1 MLHVHANYKHVC
13 YIPLFC
19 FTLADQLVLYYGF
32 SHRSVKWWKRVFFH
46 LLDVAIVN
54 SHILFKS
61 VTGSKLS
68 QLEFRVAVAK
78 GLMEGLERPRPHRSA
93 GTQALPLR
101 LTERPFQSLS
111 RMASIQIVLS
121 TEQHIDVTKQ
131 GTGVKSV
138 THPYA
143 FTPALSVITLSKINP
158 SYFTY
163 ICLCFEYA

>member
-54 SHILFKS
+54 SHILFRS

-78 GLMEGLERPRPHRSA
+78 GLMEGLERPRPRRSA

-101 LTERPFQSLS
+101 LTERPFPEPVPDGKRPDCAVCSDRAAHRRHQ
-111 RMASIQIVLS
+111 
-121 TEQHIDVTKQ
+121 
-131 GTGVKSV
+131 TGYRCKIC
-138 THPYA
+138 H
-143 FTPALSVITLSKINP
+143 TPL
-158 SYFTY
+158 
-163 ICLCFEYA
+163 CLYPCFERYHTLKDYKVKY